1 MENAM
6 STQIIDRVS
15 DVQEQ
20 LIELLESIKE
30 PLTEA
35 VGNVAS
41 FVTERVELRAVPYA
55 EEIPT
60 PKEVIDNSSK
70 FATKLVSTNKSV
82 ALSAAR
88 AASPLTDTLLDR
100 KPAAKKA
107 PAAKSST
114 SKPRTTKVAA

>member
-1 MENAM
+1 M

-30 PLTEA
+30 PITEA
-35 VGNVAS
+35 VGTVTT
-41 FVTERVELRAVPYA
+41 FVTDRVELRPVPFV

-60 PKEVIDNSSK
+60 PKEIIDNSSK

-88 AASPLTDTLLDR
+88 AASPLTDSLLDR
-100 KPAAKKA
+100 KPAAKS
-107 PAAKSST
+107 AAGKSAAGKSA